1 MLQKVPLHIAST
13 EASLKEA
20 IRKSGAVSAIAS
32 AQPISPGSTSGSR
45 KRKPSKNA
53 EQHSPSPS
61 VTKHRRIQIDSGCAS
76 KQQQPSPKYSRDSL
90 LARGGLPT
98 ANQHRPIG
106 GTIRPVSRS
115 ASRSSNTAKTP
126 NPGQCSSMQPPT
138 PRTVPTTP
146 SRTHSVTLS
155 DRHAQP
161 SSSSLSHKNQR
172 ASDASVSPHFA
183 RPIPNAQPVAPAPLD
198 HLIHPNN
205 AFKAPNPFY
214 IHTPHRAGSKR
225 LNDGL
230 TRPSAPVPS
239 SIGFSAVRD
248 RLIRKVIFAP
258 RSPCPPFS
266 HRDEGNDSFQSRT
279 MTTMKFLMIDA
290 RQITECI

>member
-20 IRKSGAVSAIAS
+20 IWKSGAVSAIAS
-32 AQPISPGSTSGSR
+32 AQPISTGSTSGSR
-45 KRKPSKNA
+45 KRKLSKNV

-61 VTKHRRIQIDSGCAS
+61 VTKRRRIQIDSGCTS
-76 KQQQPSPKYSRDSL
+76 KQQPSPKYPRDSL
-90 LARGGLPT
+90 LAQGGLPT

-106 GTIRPVSRS
+106 GTLRSVSRS
-115 ASRSSNTAKTP
+115 ASCSNSTAQTP
-126 NPGQCSSMQPPT
+126 NPGQRSSMHPTT

-146 SRTHSVTLS
+146 SRTHSVTLP

-161 SSSSLSHKNQR
+161 SSLSHKNQR

-183 RPIPNAQPVAPAPLD
+183 RRIPNAQPVPPVPLN
-198 HLIHPNN
+198 HLIHPNDV
-205 AFKAPNPFY
+205 FKAPNPFY

-239 SIGFSAVRD
+239 SVGFSAVRD
-248 RLIRKVIFAP
+248 LLICTVIFSP
-258 RSPCPPFS
+258 RSPYPPFS
-266 HRDEGNDSFQSRT
+266 HRDEGNDSFKSRT
-279 MTTMKFLMIDA
+279 MTTMKFSTIDA